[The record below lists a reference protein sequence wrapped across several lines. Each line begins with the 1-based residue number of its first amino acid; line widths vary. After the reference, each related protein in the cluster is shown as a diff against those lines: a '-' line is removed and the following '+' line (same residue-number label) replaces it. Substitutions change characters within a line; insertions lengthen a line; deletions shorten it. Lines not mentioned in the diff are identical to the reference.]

1 MSERPPVS
9 QILQEMNVPHRVFRH
24 PGPIRSLEQ
33 AAEEREQDPEQIV
46 RSLLFRITAG
56 EYVLVLIAGSQQVD
70 WRALRQTLGESRLTM
85 ASRQEVQEAT
95 GYELGA
101 VSPFGLP
108 QPWPILLDE
117 SVLARKEVS
126 IGSGL
131 RGTTII
137 LRSKDLLRALGD
149 VRHVRVGQKTRRG

>member
-9 QILQEMNVPHRVFRH
+9 RVLQDMNIPHRIFRH

-33 AAEEREQDPEQIV
+33 AAEERGQDPEQVV
-46 RSLLFRITAG
+46 RSLLFRIAAG
-56 EYVLVLIAGSQQVD
+56 EYILVLIAGSQQVD
-70 WRALRQTLGESRLTM
+70 WRALRQTVGESRLTM
-85 ASRQEVQEAT
+85 ASRQEVLEAT

-108 QPWPILLDE
+108 RPLPILMDE

-126 IGSGL
+126 IGSGV

-149 VRHVRVGQKTRRG
+149 VRRVRLGQETRQG